1 MATTELLSASPERH
15 CGYAR
20 FLMPRRRFLFSQ
32 PNRFVAGTIGT
43 PGNRTFF
50 LQARD
55 GARIV
60 AVSLEKIQV
69 AVLAARLTDLLEE
82 LEKRGIDDAREIP
95 DAVGDT
101 GALDEPLNEVF
112 RAGTLA
118 LGWDTADE
126 LILVEARE
134 LTDEDEDE
142 DEDEEG
148 ADLANL
154 SSLDDDSDEDLED
167 EDPEYDDPHDDA
179 AEDGP
184 DIFRIRLEP
193 VAARQFVAR
202 ALRVLAAGRPPC
214 PLCGQALDPQ
224 GHLCPR
230 RNGHLLN

>member
-1 MATTELLSASPERH
+1 
-15 CGYAR
+15 
-20 FLMPRRRFLFSQ
+20 MPRRRFLFDQ
-32 PNRFVAGTIGT
+32 PDRFIAGTIGT
-43 PGNRTFF
+43 PGSRTFF

-55 GARIV
+55 GVRTV
-60 AVSLEKIQV
+60 AVSLEKVQV
-69 AVLAARLTDLLEE
+69 AVLTARLTDLLEE
-82 LEKRGIDDAREIP
+82 LTQRGIEGAGEVP

-101 GALDEPLNEVF
+101 GPLDEPLNEVF

-134 LTDEDEDE
+134 ITDEDEEEDLSNDE
-142 DEDEEG
+142 GDD
-148 ADLANL
+148 A
-154 SSLDDDSDEDLED
+154 DDDDPDEDL
-167 EDPEYDDPHDDA
+167 DPHDDA

-184 DIFRIRLEP
+184 DIFRIRLAP
-193 VAARQFVAR
+193 AAARHFVAR

-214 PLCGQALDPQ
+214 PLCGQPLDPQ